1 MSDHSD
7 DFRQPDGR
15 FGKGNPGGPGR
26 PPLRERAAA
35 LDALAADA
43 GAELI
48 EIALN
53 EAKTGNLRAV
63 EMLLDRIWPVR
74 RGRPVEVNAPPIRKI
89 ADLVPAG
96 AAVTSAVLSGDL
108 SPEEGAAAARVL
120 MAQNRMIRT
129 VDIDQRLRVLEDM
142 EDSRPP
148 NSGGT
153 K

>member
-1 MSDHSD
+1 
-7 DFRQPDGR
+7 
-15 FGKGNPGGPGR
+15 
-26 PPLRERAAA
+26 
-35 LDALAADA
+35 
-43 GAELI
+43 
-48 EIALN
+48 
-53 EAKTGNLRAV
+53 
-63 EMLLDRIWPVR
+63 
-74 RGRPVEVNAPPIRKI
+74 
-89 ADLVPAG
+89 
-96 AAVTSAVLSGDL
+96 VTSAVLSGDL